1 MEKIS
6 FERGQ
11 NLIKQYFYRG
21 GDGIKNTACRK
32 TLIRKKDIM
41 HIPALYT
48 SKKHEQCIFIIYDSV
63 AEKKLNFNSYQ
74 HQLN

>member
-32 TLIRKKDIM
+32 TLIRKK
-41 HIPALYT
+41 L
-48 SKKHEQCIFIIYDSV
+48 V
-63 AEKKLNFNSYQ
+63 LNVS
-74 HQLN
+74 